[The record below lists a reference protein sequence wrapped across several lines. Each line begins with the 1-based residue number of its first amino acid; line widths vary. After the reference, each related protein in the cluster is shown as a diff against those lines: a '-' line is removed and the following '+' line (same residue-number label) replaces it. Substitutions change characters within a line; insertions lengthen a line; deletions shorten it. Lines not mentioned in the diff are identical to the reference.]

1 MSKIEKKLDS
11 IQRILK
17 LAIEITNNT
26 KADVFVEYSGHINC
40 ISIRAYWQGWIENTD
55 WDYAVEVYFDIYS
68 EEVCEKQLQ
77 GIINKLEEVQ
87 KNGDMEGH

>member
-1 MSKIEKKLDS
+1 MRKIEKKLDS

-26 KADVFVEYSGHINC
+26 KATVFVEYSGHINC
-40 ISIRAYWQGWIENTD
+40 ISIRAYWQGWTSNTD
-55 WDYAVEVYFDIYS
+55 CDYKVDVYFDIYS
-68 EEVCEKQLQ
+68 EDVLEKQLQ

-87 KNGDMEGH
+87 KNETNSL